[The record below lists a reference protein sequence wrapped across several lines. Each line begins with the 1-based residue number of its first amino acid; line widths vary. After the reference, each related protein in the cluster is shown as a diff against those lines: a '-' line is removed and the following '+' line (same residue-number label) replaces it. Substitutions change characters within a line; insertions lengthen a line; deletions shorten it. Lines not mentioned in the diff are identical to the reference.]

1 MQRMSIVSLWL
12 AALVMGGVPAHSD
25 DSRPRPLAGL
35 ATGPDA
41 DWERLPD
48 GSLGAVTE
56 FRGAGGVAI
65 PAYLRKPKGPGRFP
79 VIVLL
84 HGGPY
89 GKDVTLSLGR
99 SSPPANEFA
108 RAGWAV
114 FAIDYRPETSPPPQT
129 VLEDTTGAVNM
140 IRKLPLI
147 DSGRVGLMGG
157 SRGGGVVSRLISQ
170 IDCQGA
176 VLCAPAGLDLIEIKK
191 AAARGEEV
199 VGVLKKMVA
208 NLEQQ
213 RGATAEEIEKDP
225 ARYGYTSALTEAA
238 QARCPV
244 FVISGRN
251 DPSSPRSV
259 VDVYVSR
266 LRAAGKRVD
275 RYLPDNGPHGFY
287 FAHPDIPET
296 HEAAR
301 RARAFFEQ
309 CFQAPGGGS
318 ASILRGSAMPSKL
331 PDTPSASGI
340 DPGRCGSGKG
350 RYRR

>member
-1 MQRMSIVSLWL
+1 
-12 AALVMGGVPAHSD
+12 
-25 DSRPRPLAGL
+25 
-35 ATGPDA
+35 
-41 DWERLPD
+41 
-48 GSLGAVTE
+48 
-56 FRGAGGVAI
+56 
-65 PAYLRKPKGPGRFP
+65 
-79 VIVLL
+79 
-84 HGGPY
+84 
-89 GKDVTLSLGR
+89 
-99 SSPPANEFA
+99 
-108 RAGWAV
+108 
-114 FAIDYRPETSPPPQT
+114 
-129 VLEDTTGAVNM
+129 M

-157 SRGGGVVSRLISQ
+157 SRGGGVVSRLISR

-225 ARYGYTSALTEAA
+225 ARYGYSSALTEAA

-244 FVISGRN
+244 FVTSGRN

-259 VDVYVSR
+259 VDVYISR

-275 RYLPDNGPHGFY
+275 AYLPDDGPHGFY

-301 RARAFFEQ
+301 RTRAFFEQ
-309 CFQAPGGGS
+309 CFQA
-318 ASILRGSAMPSKL
+318 R
-331 PDTPSASGI
+331 
-340 DPGRCGSGKG
+340 
-350 RYRR
+350 